1 MNENGN
7 QNGNE
12 NLSDTEPD
20 LNVRDTEEFDDPRR
34 PLIRAL
40 RFGAYAL
47 IALTVISLMAWG
59 NARDLPGIWGVLM
72 GAAIGGGFVLA
83 TALTVLATS
92 HSTPT
97 ATMAVVLGG
106 WLLKMVVIILLLLW
120 LRTMSFYDTTA
131 FGVTTIA
138 ALVVALAAE
147 TFGII
152 STRVSYVS

>member
-1 MNENGN
+1 
-7 QNGNE
+7 
-12 NLSDTEPD
+12 
-20 LNVRDTEEFDDPRR
+20 
-34 PLIRAL
+34 
-40 RFGAYAL
+40 
-47 IALTVISLMAWG
+47 
-59 NARDLPGIWGVLM
+59 M

-92 HSTPT
+92 NSTPT

-120 LRTMSFYDTTA
+120 LRTMDFYDATA

>member
-1 MNENGN
+1 MSE
-7 QNGNE
+7 
-12 NLSDTEPD
+12 SEPD
-20 LNVRDTEEFDDPRR
+20 LAVQDTEEFDDPRR

-47 IALTVISLMAWG
+47 LALTVISLMAWG
-59 NARDLPGIWGVLM
+59 NARDLPGIWGALM

-92 HSTPT
+92 RSTPT

-106 WLLKMVVIILLLLW
+106 WLIKMVVLILLLLW
-120 LRTMSFYDTTA
+120 LRSFDFYDTAA

-147 TFGII
+147 TYGVI
-152 STRVSYVS
+152 SSRVSYIS

>member
-1 MNENGN
+1 MTTSQSG
-7 QNGNE
+7 
-12 NLSDTEPD
+12 EPD
-20 LNVRDTEEFDDPRR
+20 LTVRDTSDVHDPRW
-34 PLIRAL
+34 PLVRAL

-47 IALTVISLMAWG
+47 VALTVISLMAWG
-59 NARDLPGIWGVLM
+59 GTRDVSGIWGSLM

-92 HSTPT
+92 NSTPT

-106 WLLKMVVIILLLLW
+106 WLIKMVVLILLLMW
-120 LRTMSFYDTTA
+120 LRSYDFYDPAA

-147 TFGII
+147 TYGVV
-152 STRVSYVS
+152 SSRVSYVS

>member
-1 MNENGN
+1 MTTSQPG
-7 QNGNE
+7 
-12 NLSDTEPD
+12 EPD
-20 LNVRDTEEFDDPRR
+20 LSVRDVSDVDDPRR

-59 NARDLPGIWGVLM
+59 GTRDVPGIWGALM

-92 HSTPT
+92 NSTPT

-106 WLLKMVVIILLLLW
+106 WLIKMVVLILLLLW
-120 LRTMSFYDTTA
+120 LRGYDFYDPTA

-147 TFGII
+147 TYGVI
-152 STRVSYVS
+152 SSRVSYIS